1 MHAQCAECY
10 NICRQS
16 QAIWLL
22 LHSSKRK
29 TQSQTSESESATM
42 IKFFTC
48 FSVSCVFDSEV
59 KHFFSFLKYL
69 FSFQR
74 YKRYKNGGHCS

>member
-48 FSVSCVFDSEV
+48 FSVSCVDEKTFDSEV
-59 KHFFSFLKYL
+59 KRFFL
-69 FSFQR
+69 F
-74 YKRYKNGGHCS
+74 